1 MLEPAAVADWVLV
14 ATALPPALAAFLA
27 LFGRRIIHH
36 VTASNSDRHLRD
48 RERSNLSFRVVA
60 SAWVF
65 SVAVGCAALLVDGV
79 LIREGH
85 ASLGQWRVLAS
96 VILVAVDVLLPVGVL
111 VIFGLAMRVLFKML

>member
-1 MLEPAAVADWVLV
+1 MLEPAAVADWILV
-14 ATALPPALAAFLA
+14 VTALPPALAAFLV

-48 RERSNLSFRVVA
+48 RVRSNLSFRAIA

-65 SVAVGCAALLVDGV
+65 SVAVGCAALLIDWV
-79 LIREGH
+79 LIHKGL

-96 VILVAVDVLLPVGVL
+96 VILAAADAFLPVGVL
-111 VIFGLAMRVLFKML
+111 VLFVLAMRGLFKML